1 MKIREIFEDKICTFS
16 NFLTVI
22 RIIAAP
28 FLGYCIYLESK
39 TGYSVYIC
47 YEIILLVIII
57 LSDFFDGFLARL
69 MNQVTKLGQFLDPL
83 ADKFAGI
90 IALTFM
96 VLYKDFPLWVYILI
110 LVREALA
117 VAAGVIL
124 FAKRDVD
131 VKPNFFG
138 KLCACSLALAGIAYI
153 FSLDYSFVGIT
164 LKQFSV
170 FLVVLFYILGGFL
183 YAKTYIRYYIDKKS

>member
-1 MKIREIFEDKICTFS
+1 MKIREIFEDRICTFS

-39 TGYSVYIC
+39 TGYSVYIY
-47 YEIILLVIII
+47 YEIVLLVIII
-57 LSDFFDGFLARL
+57 FSDFFDGFLARL

-90 IALTFM
+90 IALTFL

-117 VAAGVIL
+117 VTAGVIL
-124 FAKRDVD
+124 FAKKDVD

-138 KLCACSLALAGIAYI
+138 KLFACSLALVGTAYI
-153 FSLDYSFVGIT
+153 FSLDYSFLGIT

-170 FLVVLFYILGGFL
+170 FLVVLFYILGGFQ